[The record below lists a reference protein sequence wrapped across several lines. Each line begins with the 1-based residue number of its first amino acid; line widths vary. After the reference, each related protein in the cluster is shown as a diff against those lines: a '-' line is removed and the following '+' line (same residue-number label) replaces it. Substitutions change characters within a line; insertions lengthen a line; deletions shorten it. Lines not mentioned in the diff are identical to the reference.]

1 MNSLI
6 MHITDSS
13 LGKKD
18 TNFNL
23 IWLFG
28 IASRINVSIFVYLF
42 TSSMRS
48 TYVLLARD
56 QTNKLIY
63 SIINR
68 NLFTQAISYFISRS
82 TVPKHSSTT
91 MITPLI
97 LIQKAFAFYYDRFD
111 DTSLIQN
118 FCLLCLVTHIHV
130 CIFAFN

>member
-1 MNSLI
+1 

-63 SIINR
+63 NK
-68 NLFTQAISYFISRS
+68 FSRS

-111 DTSLIQN
+111 DTSLAQN
-118 FCLLCLVTHIHV
+118 FCLLCQLPIYMYVSSLLINFM
-130 CIFAFN
+130 INYMLILILIKL

>member
-6 MHITDSS
+6 MHITNSS

-18 TNFNL
+18 ANFNL

-28 IASRINVSIFVYLF
+28 IAGRINVSIFVYLF

-63 SIINR
+63 NKS
-68 NLFTQAISYFISRS
+68 
-82 TVPKHSSTT
+82 
-91 MITPLI
+91 
-97 LIQKAFAFYYDRFD
+97 
-111 DTSLIQN
+111 
-118 FCLLCLVTHIHV
+118 
-130 CIFAFN
+130 

>member
-6 MHITDSS
+6 MHITDLS

-28 IASRINVSIFVYLF
+28 IAGRINVSIFVYLF

-63 SIINR
+63 NKS
-68 NLFTQAISYFISRS
+68 
-82 TVPKHSSTT
+82 
-91 MITPLI
+91 
-97 LIQKAFAFYYDRFD
+97 
-111 DTSLIQN
+111 
-118 FCLLCLVTHIHV
+118 
-130 CIFAFN
+130 

>member
-1 MNSLI
+1 MTNKNNEFSNYAYYQFVI
-6 MHITDSS
+6 R
-13 LGKKD
+13 KKN

-63 SIINR
+63 NKS
-68 NLFTQAISYFISRS
+68 
-82 TVPKHSSTT
+82 
-91 MITPLI
+91 
-97 LIQKAFAFYYDRFD
+97 
-111 DTSLIQN
+111 
-118 FCLLCLVTHIHV
+118 
-130 CIFAFN
+130 